1 MAEKKFSERKL
12 ILFTVGLLIVAGLIR
27 LVNYKVGLVFFYL
40 SFIPF
45 VWHRVRFY
53 LRNKSNLSSVDKY
66 RKITLIVMLATIVMN
81 IVGFQDIEFFLLFML
96 AIDYLIIV
104 NSKNTPVV
112 NDK

>member
-40 SFIPF
+40 AFIPF
-45 VWHRVRFY
+45 VWHRLRFY
-53 LRNKSNLSSVDKY
+53 FKNRKNLLNVDKY
-66 RKITLIVMLATIVMN
+66 RKITLIVMLATILMN
-81 IVGFQDIEFFLLFML
+81 IIGLQDIEFFLLFLL

-104 NSKNTPVV
+104 NSKNTPAI